1 MKPMPNKRKAFT
13 LIELLVVIAII
24 AILAAILFPVFAQ
37 AKEAAKKTACL
48 AQEKQTGLSEMM
60 YANDNDNV
68 MVPASYGEY
77 NPSWYAPWFGQG
89 VGLLYWN
96 QIIQPYI
103 KSYELLVC
111 PDKDYTNFG
120 YAAYINGQWADP
132 GNSTSSPQGELR
144 VSWAWN
150 DLERWPDANLV
161 DASFNPNG
169 KTGYTHGTD
178 PYAYW
183 DGDPVSESEVQT
195 PASAIWIAEGDW
207 TDLSGSDQNTD
218 YGWQIYTKG
227 NPNQTVSGLTVPG
240 YYIRARHSGGF
251 NCIFGD
257 GHAKYHKWN
266 STRPCD
272 WAIQGCP

>member
-1 MKPMPNKRKAFT
+1 MPNKSKAFT

-48 AQEKQTGLSEMM
+48 AQAKQTGLSEMM

-68 MVPASYGEY
+68 MVPASYGSY
-77 NPSWYAPWFGQG
+77 AWYAPWFGQG
-89 VGLLYWN
+89 GGSLIYWN
-96 QIIQPYI
+96 QLIQPYI

-111 PDKDYTNFG
+111 PDKDYQNFG
-120 YAAYINGQWADP
+120 YAAYLNGQWADP
-132 GNSTSSPQGELR
+132 GNPTSSPAGELR

-150 DLERWPDANLV
+150 DMESWPYANKV
-161 DASFNPNG
+161 DASFNATG
-169 KTGYTHGTD
+169 KTGYTHGDD

-183 DGDPVSESEVQT
+183 DGDPVAESEVVT
-195 PASAIWIAEGDW
+195 PASAIWIVEGDW

-218 YGWQIYTKG
+218 YGYNLYTNGK
-227 NPNQTVSGLTVPG
+227 PNNTISGITCPG
-240 YYIRARHSGGF
+240 YDVRARHSGSF
-251 NCIFGD
+251 NSIYGD
-257 GHAKYHKWN
+257 GHAKAHKWN

-272 WAIQGCP
+272 WAIQGCQ

>member
-1 MKPMPNKRKAFT
+1 MSKSSKAFT

-48 AQEKQTGLSEMM
+48 AQAKQTGLSEMM

-68 MVPASYGEY
+68 MVPASYGSY
-77 NPSWYAPWFGQG
+77 DPTWSAPWFGQG

-103 KSYELLVC
+103 KSWDLLVC

-120 YAAYINGQWADP
+120 YAAYINGQPADP
-132 GNSTSSPQGELR
+132 GNTTSSPKGELR
-144 VSWAWN
+144 VSWSWN
-150 DLERWPDANLV
+150 DLESWPYATQV
-161 DASFNPNG
+161 DSTFNPTG
-169 KTGYTHGTD
+169 KTGYTHGND

-183 DGDPVSESEVQT
+183 NGDPVAESEVQV
-195 PASAIWIAEGDW
+195 PATAIWIAEGDW
-207 TDLSGSDQNTD
+207 TDMSGSDRNVD
-218 YGWQIYTKG
+218 YGWQRYTNGK
-227 NPNQTVSGLTVPG
+227 PNQTVSGLTVPG
-240 YYIRARHSGGF
+240 FYVRARHMGSF
-251 NCIFGD
+251 NTVYGD
-257 GHAKYHKWN
+257 GHAKSHKWN

-272 WAIQGCP
+272 WSIQSCP

>member
-1 MKPMPNKRKAFT
+1 MPMPTKSKAFT

-37 AKEAAKKTACL
+37 AKEAAKKTVCL
-48 AQEKQTGLSEMM
+48 AQAKQTGLSEMM
-60 YANDNDNV
+60 YANDYDNM
-68 MVPASYGEY
+68 MVPASYGSY
-77 NPSWYAPWFGQG
+77 AWYAPWFGQG
-89 VGLLYWN
+89 GGSLVYWN

-103 KSYELLVC
+103 KSYNMLVC

-120 YAAYINGQWADP
+120 YAAYYNGQWADP
-132 GNSTSSPQGELR
+132 GNPTSSPAGELR

-150 DLERWPDANLV
+150 DLEKWPDASKV
-161 DASFNPNG
+161 DASFNATG

-183 DGDPVSESEVQT
+183 DGDPVSESEVAT

-218 YGWQIYTKG
+218 YGWNIYTNGK
-227 NPNQTVSGLTVPG
+227 PNQTQSGITCPG
-240 YYIRARHSGGF
+240 YYVRARHTGSF
-251 NCIFGD
+251 NSVYGD
-257 GHAKYHKWN
+257 GHAKSHKWN

-272 WAIQGCP
+272 WAIQGCQ